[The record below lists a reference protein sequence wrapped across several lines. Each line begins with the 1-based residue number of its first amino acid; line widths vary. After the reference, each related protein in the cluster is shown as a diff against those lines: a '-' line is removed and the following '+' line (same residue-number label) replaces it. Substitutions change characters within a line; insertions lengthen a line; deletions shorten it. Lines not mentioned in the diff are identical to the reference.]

1 VSSVASLQVEHAERG
16 QQYGILF
23 VSRCR
28 GIGPPSGNPSSGL
41 CFCWPPTT
49 SSSNISRS
57 TGILGIPLPA
67 LLSNIFVF
75 SLFYEN
81 SNLEYVR
88 VPFYC
93 RVNVAED
100 VIRIGMAA
108 SQEYVN
114 AYSTRK
120 VVWSFVVLFL
130 SCRVV
135 CLVLFLLC
143 VCV

>member
-1 VSSVASLQVEHAERG
+1 
-16 QQYGILF
+16 
-23 VSRCR
+23 
-28 GIGPPSGNPSSGL
+28 
-41 CFCWPPTT
+41 
-49 SSSNISRS
+49 
-57 TGILGIPLPA
+57 
-67 LLSNIFVF
+67 
-75 SLFYEN
+75 
-81 SNLEYVR
+81 
-88 VPFYC
+88 
-93 RVNVAED
+93 VAED